1 MESALVHRG
10 FAEEAERHLV
20 PALIFRGESGA
31 RRQRNLTSDN
41 RVAAKEAEALVKHV
55 HRAALAFG
63 TACGFSEELS
73 HDGSGCHSF
82 CERQAVFAITRKHV
96 VIFSNRRDRADAD
109 CFLADVK
116 VTKAADLTGDVSFR
130 RLLFE

>member
-10 FAEEAERHLV
+10 FAEEAERHLIL
-20 PALIFRGESGA
+20 ALVFRGESGA

-41 RVAAKEAEALVKHV
+41 RVAAKKAEALVKHV

-63 TACGFSEELS
+63 TAGRFAKEFG

-82 CERQAVFAITRKHV
+82 CEREPVFAIAGKHV
-96 VIFSNRRDRADAD
+96 IVLSNGRDRTDAY
-109 CFLADVK
+109 CFLANVK
-116 VTKAADLTGDVSFR
+116 VTKAADL
-130 RLLFE
+130 